1 MKNTVIVTGSSGQLG
16 SELVR
21 QLLRANYHVIG
32 MDIAP
37 QKTKIDPSDFCF
49 LEVDITKK
57 ENVEKA
63 FGEIKRKK
71 VTGLINN
78 AGTAVFTKFEDR
90 TEEEINQVLDLNLK
104 APIFCVQ
111 AFLRIAERGWQSSIV
126 NLGSIYGLTA
136 PDQKIYLDTPRNSS
150 EIYGMTKSAS
160 INLTQYLATYLADY
174 EIRTNCV
181 SPGGILYTQGEKF
194 IQKYSEKVPMARMA
208 KVNEIAEAIV
218 FLLDSDKAKY
228 INGHNLVVDGGF
240 TSGC

>member
-1 MKNTVIVTGSSGQLG
+1 M
-16 SELVR
+16 
-21 QLLRANYHVIG
+21 
-32 MDIAP
+32 
-37 QKTKIDPSDFCF
+37 
-49 LEVDITKK
+49 
-57 ENVEKA
+57 
-63 FGEIKRKK
+63 
-71 VTGLINN
+71 
-78 AGTAVFTKFEDR
+78 
-90 TEEEINQVLDLNLK
+90 
-104 APIFCVQ
+104 Q